1 MKFTI
6 NENLSSN
13 DLVYYEGKKKFR
25 LNVQTV
31 INAIKSA
38 NSDIAKQYADM
49 NNGTYV
55 APLLR
60 NIPLKNLSG
69 AVGECFGEH
78 LCLLLGNIKKNP
90 HEASAPDFIPIVP
103 SSKKWF
109 SNPTTEYYPYG
120 GFDTKASFT
129 KDKKFTSASASSHHN
144 QTSTV
149 LVVQWTMNSKNVP
162 EIIGVFYTNKLTKK
176 DWRISTGKVG
186 SKTTNAA
193 ALTAKGMDKLRSGW
207 IVIRNDV
214 KIPTQRKLREQY
226 GL

>member
-1 MKFTI
+1 MQYI
-6 NENLSSN
+6 VNENLSSSN
-13 DLVYYEGKKKFR
+13 LVYYEGKKKFR
-25 LNVQTV
+25 ID
-31 INAIKSA
+31 INKIIAAIESA
-38 NSDIAKQYADM
+38 NADIGQQYSDM
-49 NNGTYV
+49 NNGAYI

-78 LCLLLGNIKKNP
+78 LCMFLGNIKKNP

-109 SNPTTEYYPYG
+109 TNPTQEYYPYG
-120 GFDTKASFT
+120 GFDTKASYT
-129 KDKKFTSASASSHHN
+129 KDKKFTSANASSHHD

-149 LVVQWTMNSKNVP
+149 LVVQWTMSEHNVP
-162 EIIGVFYTNKLTKK
+162 EIIGVFYTNQLCKK
-176 DWRISTGKVG
+176 DWKLSKGKVG

-193 ALTAKGMDKLRSGW
+193 SLTAKGMNKLRSGW
-207 IVIRNDV
+207 IVIRDDV
-214 KIPTQRKLREQY
+214 QVPTQKKLREQY